1 MKIEIN
7 IPALEGIVPA
17 INSLATAI
25 SGQAAPAVIETP
37 PAPAVIETPPA
48 PKKKAAK
55 KKTAKVVEAEEV
67 EETPEVPAIEVA
79 DLVTKA
85 KKLCEVCGGTQ
96 KVLRA
101 TLDAAGIKGE
111 KLSTCDASFY
121 PAIDEALDA
130 AIAEN
135 DI

>member
-1 MKIEIN
+1 MKFEIN

-25 SGQAAPAVIETP
+25 SGQA
-37 PAPAVIETPPA
+37 APAVIETPPA